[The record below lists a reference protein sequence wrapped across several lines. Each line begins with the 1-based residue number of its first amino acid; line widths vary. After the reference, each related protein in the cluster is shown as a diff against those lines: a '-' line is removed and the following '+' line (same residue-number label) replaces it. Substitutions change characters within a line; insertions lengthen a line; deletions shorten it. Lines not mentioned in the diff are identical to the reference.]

1 MTCPLLNSRLR
12 TLYINKESLYLLGMW
27 EEGIICLFILLGGF
41 CILPSN
47 IQKQLLSKHFITTII
62 VSICLYLFSVYIL
75 GLYRKKTEQFVL
87 MTGCGPSGNRCTEN
101 TPYCLIT
108 EKPLPTNQLDQTLLF
123 NTYGRYVKI
132 FPPATEGDG
141 WVGISSLEIFDETG
155 TNILKGKAVSSVS
168 NSQYTDNPNLQ
179 GKFVGDFPGQIR
191 YGRNIFFSQSNDR
204 NTVVWEVDLGQVYM
218 ITKIRYIGR
227 GDANDSLHVGLI
239 GNAAWQNIPRIIGVR
254 FRIYRNATDVPTTG
268 SCVANP
274 AILYPTGTT
283 DAEKPIL
290 DPIILG
296 GMNGQIALRVYRGI
310 QSNPGTVLTSYGLT
324 DQQAAKAYVQMANA
338 NNSKKSLGWNI
349 FGTWAANSN
358 EISVISGA
366 MPIVGQTIF
375 SSNVVTVYKT
385 YTGEKEVYMAV
396 GSYTRAEAET
406 KCTSYGATL
415 ATVEQL
421 KDAQAKGAGW
431 CAAGWLAD
439 DVASAVNTGVG
450 GYPNQIGTCNQSNT
464 TITLG
469 NWSKDGKH
477 HTVCY
482 GVKPP
487 QNTPNILAF
496 NEGGTW
502 NGTTYSASW
511 NMPTYTNDT
520 KGTPERIY
528 PIQAN
533 TRITAVNGRRITLDT
548 KIVAPGN
555 NIGIKLNGYQTP
567 QWLANQNIL
576 LRSVNALNQ
585 LPGSFNREQTIKM
598 YKEHNISS
606 ASTFSA
612 FTTDA
617 SGNTILDTTKT
628 QYDDGSIHTLNIIM
642 STTKAVM
649 SDPFAGDSANV
660 YIATPED
667 KLNGYNIPD
676 PKDTSTWTSTI
687 VSTTS
692 NPPTDITNTN
702 PMKRSYS
709 INDQLDLTGENT
721 YDSSETDLA
730 DAAAAQNL
738 LAGNTTGQGEH
749 TIAGRTQLT
758 ELMLIGDSSSFATLA
773 AAQAA
778 CEEMGGTLATKTDI
792 TNEFNNTNPFLK
804 RPQWHHWGFVS
815 DSTNK
820 FILTQQS
827 SLALPLLQETWKYDP
842 AKFGGSYGNG
852 VTDIKR
858 VGGLIER
865 NIGTGGA
872 ICKAIKPSLVPRV
885 KIVSA
890 GISPGYVNCPPQCLS
905 ENAPKSTDPS
915 WSVGGNVLNCDITYV
930 DDSSILDIT
939 YGTSGQLYIIDLRRA
954 ILKGA
959 LKTGTLN
966 SWFNYTYSRSS
977 ADENTCKLNIEDD
990 FKTVVVSDYTS
1001 SGAQIDRVMRV
1012 RKYGSMLFFI
1022 EPSTFNSIIQSYPA
1036 TPVRSL
1042 IEQIRIKKSGR
1053 YVRVWPPII
1062 SFTPATNN
1070 TCSDSSYTVA
1080 PWLKTVC
1087 VNNTNNRLKLSQVVI
1102 RNKEGINIG
1111 LGRGTFVKAVYG
1123 DENGTYS
1130 GNPDMLVDGNETIGN
1145 TSRMWMSKQYLACPR
1160 GTTEEEFRNN
1170 GNGSTYQST
1179 NICQAELYWQI
1190 DLGTS
1195 QYIESVT
1202 LFGCECNSIDGL
1214 RVEVS
1219 NSLRPKPYSNDRKKW
1234 QWNDKAA
1241 FNPICPS
1248 PLKDKICNDPTTKI
1262 PDMKCVPNMT
1272 GLDVC
1277 PGDCEPGSTWCAA
1290 KCKCI
1295 MDLSKPNAW
1304 YTMEIKQIKS
1314 LDASGNLISDTAY
1327 QAKVKEALNDGIKKW
1342 VDFFMGMAGGVATFG
1357 SDVRKKS
1364 CQDYCDEG
1372 DTWGCGGPGNGY
1384 CKDESGSLWH
1394 KGNNWGESFT
1404 VWKWPW
1410 DREYCPRGSTKANYG
1425 PIARCI
1431 KTYAPEEC
1439 CTPGTAG
1446 CQGSGVC

>member
-1 MTCPLLNSRLR
+1 
-12 TLYINKESLYLLGMW
+12 
-27 EEGIICLFILLGGF
+27 
-41 CILPSN
+41 
-47 IQKQLLSKHFITTII
+47 
-62 VSICLYLFSVYIL
+62 
-75 GLYRKKTEQFVL
+75 
-87 MTGCGPSGNRCTEN
+87 
-101 TPYCLIT
+101 
-108 EKPLPTNQLDQTLLF
+108 
-123 NTYGRYVKI
+123 
-132 FPPATEGDG
+132 
-141 WVGISSLEIFDETG
+141 
-155 TNILKGKAVSSVS
+155 
-168 NSQYTDNPNLQ
+168 
-179 GKFVGDFPGQIR
+179 
-191 YGRNIFFSQSNDR
+191 
-204 NTVVWEVDLGQVYM
+204 
-218 ITKIRYIGR
+218 
-227 GDANDSLHVGLI
+227 VGLI

-660 YIATPED
+660 YIATPQD
-667 KLNGYNIPD
+667 KLDGYNIPD

-749 TIAGRTQLT
+749 TVAGRTQLK
-758 ELMLIGDSSSFATLA
+758 ELMLIGDSSSFASVA
-773 AAQAA
+773 EAQAA
-778 CEEMGGTLATKTDI
+778 CQVIGGTLATKTDI

-827 SLALPLLQETWKYDP
+827 SLVLPLLQETWKYDP
-842 AKFGGSYGNG
+842 ATLGGSVGNG
-852 VTDIKR
+852 STDIKR

-865 NIGTGGA
+865 NVGTGGA
-872 ICKAIKPSLVPRV
+872 ICKAIKPSLVPIV
-885 KIVSA
+885 KIISA
-890 GISPGYVNCPPQCLS
+890 GISTPEIPGSLRCITSCDKSTLQTFDPSIKFSYVNSVIYYADTDDLIGATIYDTVIYAMKHYEKVVPLEIPFTLIDHS
-905 ENAPKSTDPS
+905 STNSNPLEA
-915 WSVGGNVLNCDITYV
+915 VGC
-930 DDSSILDIT
+930 
-939 YGTSGQLYIIDLRRA
+939 RA
-954 ILKGA
+954 ILSSYLSSLG
-959 LKTGTLN
+959 
-966 SWFNYTYSRSS
+966 FTYM
-977 ADENTCKLNIEDD
+977 
-990 FKTVVVSDYTS
+990 YTS
-1001 SGAQIDRVMRV
+1001 AEALGFRTWYRYVRESPKNNWQTVMTADWHDPEYLGCKQIPTV
-1012 RKYGSMLFFI
+1012 
-1022 EPSTFNSIIQSYPA
+1022 PA
-1036 TPVRSL
+1036 VRSL
-1042 IEQIRIKKSGR
+1042 IGQIKIKKSGR

-1070 TCSDSSYTVA
+1070 TCSDSSYRVA

-1145 TSRMWMSKQYLACPR
+1145 YSRMWMSKQYLACPR
-1160 GTTEEEFRNN
+1160 GTTEEEFKNN
-1170 GNGSTYQST
+1170 GDGSTYQST

-1202 LFGCECNSIDGL
+1202 LFGCENNSIDGL

-1248 PLKDKICNDPTTKI
+1248 PLKEKICNDPTTKI
-1262 PDMKCVPNMT
+1262 PDMKCVPNMS
-1272 GLDVC
+1272 GLDIC
-1277 PGDCEPGSTWCAA
+1277 LGDCDPGSTWCAA

-1295 MDLSKPNAW
+1295 MDLTNVKAW
-1304 YTMEIKQIKS
+1304 TTMEIKKINT
-1314 LDASGNLISDTAY
+1314 LDASGANLLSEIAY
-1327 QAKVKEALNDGIKKW
+1327 AAKVLAAGIEGGKKW
-1342 VDFFMGMAGGVATFG
+1342 LTFTGGNAVSKIISFG
-1357 SDVRKKS
+1357 IDASLKT
-1364 CQDYCDEG
+1364 CQDYANEG
-1372 DTWGCGGPGNGY
+1372 DPWGSDGCSADSLTLFNTHLFPWGGRGGI
-1384 CKDESGSLWH
+1384 
-1394 KGNNWGESFT
+1394 
-1404 VWKWPW
+1404 WKTYW
-1410 DREYCPRGSTKANYG
+1410 DRAYCPPGTGGRVDFLGII
-1425 PIARCI
+1425 PRCVR
-1431 KTYAPEEC
+1431 TYEAEAC

-1446 CQGSGVC
+1446 CQGSSAC